1 LATHSHV
8 PIKPEDI
15 LITLYKS
22 RKTNKILYENKL
34 VSTSGGFMV
43 EEGGHGDRSPVKST
57 IHPDVLSSSYKHT
70 T

>member
-1 LATHSHV
+1 MLLANHSHV

-15 LITLYKS
+15 LVILQKS

-43 EEGGHGDRSPVKST
+43 EEGGHDDRSPFGPLFST
-57 IHPDVLSSSYKHT
+57 TDIFDISIL
-70 T
+70 